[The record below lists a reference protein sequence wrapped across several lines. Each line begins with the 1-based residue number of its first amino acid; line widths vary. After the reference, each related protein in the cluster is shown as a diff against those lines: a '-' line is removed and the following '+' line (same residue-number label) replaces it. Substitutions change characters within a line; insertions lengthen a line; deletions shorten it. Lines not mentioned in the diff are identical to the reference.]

1 MKEKI
6 TVLVITNIFVFL
18 NNNNNVVEK
27 IHNQHNNKVQWVSH
41 CYIIDYVNAI
51 YITDNYGFYIERIKL
66 EIMRRYGVI
75 WSEFNKLL

>member
-27 IHNQHNNKVQWVSH
+27 IHNQHNN
-41 CYIIDYVNAI
+41 N
-51 YITDNYGFYIERIKL
+51 
-66 EIMRRYGVI
+66 
-75 WSEFNKLL
+75 